1 MVKILHAKEVSFIW
15 DILNE
20 IPDPEIPVISLV
32 ELGVVRGVEW
42 VDTQLQITIT
52 PTYSGC
58 PAMRMMEMDIEQSLR
73 KEGIT
78 DFKIAM
84 QYHPAWTTDWMSEA
98 TKSKLKTYG
107 IAPPQAHTKQ
117 RIGVLISDAPTEV
130 ACPQCNSV
138 NTKLISEFGS
148 TACKSL
154 MKCNDC
160 LEAFDYFKCI

>member
-1 MVKILHAKEVSFIW
+1 MNQINSNEVSFIW

-32 ELGVVRGVEW
+32 ELGVVRNIFWENEV
-42 VDTQLQITIT
+42 LQITIT

-58 PAMRMMEMDIEQSLR
+58 PAMRVMEMDIDQRLR
-73 KEGIT
+73 SAGFT
-78 DFKIAM
+78 NFKINM
-84 QYHPAWTTDWMSEA
+84 QYHPSWTTDWMTQE
-98 TKSKLKTYG
+98 TKLKLKEYG
-107 IAPPQAHTKQ
+107 IAPPQLHTKQ
-117 RIGVLISDAPTEV
+117 RVGALLTEDPTNV
-130 ACPQCNSV
+130 ACPQCNSE

-160 LEAFDYFKCI
+160 LETFDYFKCI

>member
-1 MVKILHAKEVSFIW
+1 VTSLWKSLEQVT
-15 DILNE
+15 
-20 IPDPEIPVISLV
+20 DPEIPVISV
-32 ELGVVRGVEW
+32 IELGIVRNLDIDAENNCVV
-42 VDTQLQITIT
+42 TIT

-58 PAMRMMEMDIEQSLR
+58 PAMDVIAQE
-73 KEGIT
+73 IT
-78 DFKIAM
+78 TVLQQLGVKQVKIVH
-84 QYHPAWTTDWMSEA
+84 QLSPAWTTDWMSES

-117 RIGVLISDAPTEV
+117 RIGALISDAPTEV
-130 ACPQCNSV
+130 PCPQCNSV

>member
-1 MVKILHAKEVSFIW
+1 MLSKFDKIKLKEIGIDKVK
-15 DILNE
+15 
-20 IPDPEIPVISLV
+20 V
-32 ELGVVRGVEW
+32 ELV
-42 VDTQLQITIT
+42 
-52 PTYSGC
+52 YS
-58 PAMRMMEMDIEQSLR
+58 
-73 KEGIT
+73 
-78 DFKIAM
+78 
-84 QYHPAWTTDWMSEA
+84 PAWTTDWMSEL

-117 RIGVLISDAPTEV
+117 RIGALISDAPTEV
-130 ACPQCNSV
+130 PCPQCNSV

>member
-1 MVKILHAKEVSFIW
+1 
-15 DILNE
+15 
-20 IPDPEIPVISLV
+20 
-32 ELGVVRGVEW
+32 
-42 VDTQLQITIT
+42 
-52 PTYSGC
+52 
-58 PAMRMMEMDIEQSLR
+58 
-73 KEGIT
+73 
-78 DFKIAM
+78 
-84 QYHPAWTTDWMSEA
+84 MSEV

-117 RIGVLISDAPTEV
+117 RIGALISDAPTDV

-160 LEAFDYFKCI
+160 LETFDYFKCI